1 MSQEHHHHHQH
12 SVTTGVDALSLD
24 LLAHALSTLTDPHD
38 RKSCRLASRA
48 FTRAESLSR
57 RTARPL
63 TRDALP
69 HVLRLFPSLTALD
82 LSACAGLDAA
92 SLALLPPLPLLRRVN
107 LARASGVGPRGLDAL
122 VTACPRLEALDLSHC
137 VAAGDREVAAV
148 AGAEGITDLVLDKCL
163 EVTDVGLAKVAVGC
177 PGLERLSLRWCREI
191 SDIGVHLLANKCR
204 NLRTVDVSY
213 LKVSNES
220 LRSLSTLEKLQHL
233 AMVSC
238 SFIDDDGLQL
248 LSIGGSSL
256 QSIDV
261 SRCDHVTA
269 QGLTSLI
276 AGHNFLQKINAAH
289 SLLELDT
296 CFLSKLPVI
305 KNTLTVLRL
314 DGLEVFSS
322 SLQAI
327 GASCKNLVEIGL
339 SKCNRITDAGIVSL
353 VNHCKCL
360 RTIDITCCHLLT
372 DDALASIA
380 ENCRRIECI
389 RLESCPL
396 VSEKGLERIGT
407 LCSHLKEID
416 LTDCCINDAALQHL
430 SRCSELLTLKLG
442 LCPSISDKGLGYI
455 SSTCSKLMEL
465 DIYRCGAITDD
476 GLAALA
482 GGCKK
487 MRMLNLRYCDKI
499 TDAGLK
505 HLSSLEELTNL
516 EMRCLVRVTGIG
528 IASIATGCP
537 NLKELDLKR
546 CYSVDDAS
554 VWAVAR
560 YSQNLRQLDISYC
573 QITGLGLCHLLSSL
587 RCLQDLKM
595 VHLSWVSIEGFEM
608 ALRAACGR
616 LKKVKMLSGMRSV
629 LSPELLQM
637 LQACGCRV
645 RWIDKP
651 LVYK

>member
-1 MSQEHHHHHQH
+1 MTQDHHQR
-12 SVTTGVDALSLD
+12 SVTATTGVDALSLD

-38 RKSCRLASRA
+38 RKSCRLVSRA
-48 FTRAESLSR
+48 FATAESLSR
-57 RTARPL
+57 RAARPL
-63 TRDALP
+63 THAALP
-69 HVLRLFPSLTALD
+69 RVLRLFPSLTSLD
-82 LSACAGLDAA
+82 LSACAGLDST
-92 SLALLPPLPLLRRVN
+92 SLSLLPSPLRLLRRVS
-107 LARASGVGPRGLDAL
+107 LARASGVGPRGLYAL

-137 VAAGDREVAAV
+137 VAAGDREVAAL
-148 AGAEGITDLVLDKCL
+148 AGAEGIRDLVLDKCL

-177 PGLERLSLRWCREI
+177 PGLERLSVRWCREI
-191 SDIGVHLLANKCR
+191 SDIGVDLLAKKCR
-204 NLRTVDVSY
+204 NLRSVDVSY
-213 LKVSNES
+213 LKVIGYYPPPS
-220 LRSLSTLEKLQHL
+220 LLRITSLSTLEKLEHL

-248 LSIGGSSL
+248 LGIGGSSL

-261 SRCDHVTA
+261 SRCDHVTS
-269 QGLTSLI
+269 QGLASLVV
-276 AGHNFLQKINAAH
+276 GHNFIQKINAAH
-289 SLLELDT
+289 SLLEIDT
-296 CFLSKLPVI
+296 CFLSKLP
-305 KNTLTVLRL
+305 
-314 DGLEVFSS
+314 
-322 SLQAI
+322 AI

-380 ENCRRIECI
+380 ENCRRLECI
-389 RLESCPL
+389 RLESCLL
-396 VSEKGLERIGT
+396 VSEKGLERIGN

-442 LCPSISDKGLGYI
+442 LCSSISDQGLGYI

-465 DIYRCGAITDD
+465 DIYRCSAITDD

-487 MRMLNLRYCDKI
+487 MRMLNLRYCDQI

-537 NLKELDLKR
+537 NLRELDLKR

-629 LSPELLQM
+629 LSPELLHM

>member
-1 MSQEHHHHHQH
+1 MSQEHHHHQH
-12 SVTTGVDALSLD
+12 PVTTGVDALSLD

-92 SLALLPPLPLLRRVN
+92 SLALLPRSPPPPRQPRAGQRGGP
-107 LARASGVGPRGLDAL
+107 ARAGRAGDGLPAARGPR
-122 VTACPRLEALDLSHC
+122 P
-137 VAAGDREVAAV
+137 
-148 AGAEGITDLVLDKCL
+148 
-163 EVTDVGLAKVAVGC
+163 VAVGC
-177 PGLERLSLRWCREI
+177 PGLERLSVRWCREI

-380 ENCRRIECI
+380 ENCRRLECI